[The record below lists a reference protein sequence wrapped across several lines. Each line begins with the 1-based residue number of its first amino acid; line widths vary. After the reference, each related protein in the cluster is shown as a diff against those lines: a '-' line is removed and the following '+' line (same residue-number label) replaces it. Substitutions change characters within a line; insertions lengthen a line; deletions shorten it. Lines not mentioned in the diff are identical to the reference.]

1 MPAEE
6 PQTNGLPPHAQI
18 DAISPFSQPPAPPPQ
33 QPLPEK
39 PDIPRYNIADSI
51 PSHSLKRG
59 NAERSTS
66 ALNSPTKP
74 DPPSSQILSLV
85 EALTTAKRE
94 IDSQGDRV
102 KQLEVLLKRER
113 KARETAEERARH
125 LLESHPVPQDESQEH
140 GAVEEQAFEPPTDS
154 SEQVKRHLTN
164 GCEPNHQE
172 NSLSRD
178 LTSPRTPDLMTKT
191 AEELRSDTESVNAST
206 SRLQER
212 LDLMVKEM
220 DEMRIVM
227 ESYKC
232 RAEGAEQAQKGLA
245 EMVEQI
251 RAGNSTGSNGASTS
265 ATTSSGNNDSS
276 SSSVI
281 PKSSS
286 RSDSTDQIS
295 VDSSP
300 SSVMQQRRLSNGAV
314 STDTATENIGELQ
327 RTLSTALQAQRSGG
341 GSGVVA
347 MQSAPYV
354 SMVGVVLI
362 GVGIMT
368 WLNGWQR
375 EKL

>member
-1 MPAEE
+1 M
-6 PQTNGLPPHAQI
+6 
-18 DAISPFSQPPAPPPQ
+18 
-33 QPLPEK
+33 
-39 PDIPRYNIADSI
+39 
-51 PSHSLKRG
+51 
-59 NAERSTS
+59 
-66 ALNSPTKP
+66 
-74 DPPSSQILSLV
+74 
-85 EALTTAKRE
+85 
-94 IDSQGDRV
+94 
-102 KQLEVLLKRER
+102 LLKRER
-113 KARETAEERARH
+113 KARETAEERARR
-125 LLESHPVPQDESQEH
+125 LLESHPVPQDESQKH

-154 SEQVKRHLTN
+154 PEQVMRHLTN

-172 NSLSRD
+172 NSLPRD
-178 LTSPRTPDLMTKT
+178 PTSPRTPDLMIKT
-191 AEELRSDTESVNAST
+191 AEELRSDTEFVDAST

-251 RAGNSTGSNGASTS
+251 RAGNSTGSNGGSTS
-265 ATTSSGNNDSS
+265 ATTSSSNNDSS

-281 PKSSS
+281 PRSSS
-286 RSDSTDQIS
+286 CSDSSDHIS
-295 VDSSP
+295 VDSS
-300 SSVMQQRRLSNGAV
+300 SSSIMQQRRLSHGAV

-375 EKL
+375 ERS